1 MRYLHPNLEA
11 KVQAVG
17 KLAASCDNS
26 GPLEIECGP
35 AFTVICGRNGTG
47 KSSICDSLE
56 FVLTGTLERYQEESE
71 RGEKISDYLWW
82 RGKPAVPNHSVV
94 VEFEEED
101 GSMFKLG
108 RVEDSDAT
116 PKEIDRLAYRK
127 GVVSDVLE
135 KPRVIFG

>member
-82 RGKPAVPNHSVV
+82 RGKPAVPITPSWWNLKKKMDRCSSSGASRIPMQRRRKSIALLTGKVL
-94 VEFEEED
+94 FR
-101 GSMFKLG
+101 MFSKNL
-108 RVEDSDAT
+108 V
-116 PKEIDRLAYRK
+116 
-127 GVVSDVLE
+127 
-135 KPRVIFG
+135 